1 MRGFWGR
8 AARLVAATVAL
19 MLATMALLAT
29 AAGPAGAAPSV
40 TAGERITS
48 FIVDLAVQ
56 ADGTLKVTETIDYD
70 FGTNSR
76 HGLLAYVPRRVV
88 WAPDKKYYREWRFR
102 GLTTKAD
109 GLPAQHTEEDSG
121 DFLTVKV
128 GDPDVTITG
137 KHRYVLSFLVDGA
150 FDTYVQT
157 AETPAHD
164 ELYWNAV
171 GAGWTVPIDAVQVR
185 VTGPFPVSR
194 ATCYQGPVGSTT
206 PCGLTEAAGKQAAFT
221 ASGLADHQAVT
232 VVVALPKGAV
242 PHAGPLLVERRDW
255 MYYLGLRRGSTPLF
269 GALGLAA
276 LLAALAGVRLY
287 RTGRDRRF
295 AGQIPG
301 LAPVPGQNVAAE
313 YRPVGTS
320 PEGPVE
326 FVPPKG
332 VRPGVIGALIT
343 EKAQVRDVTATVVD
357 LAVRGYLRIE
367 ELGAAGGDE
376 DDADWRLSRLR
387 DADDTLRPYERDL
400 FAALFAGRDAVTLSE
415 LKTTFA
421 KANSSAIT
429 GVYDDLVAQGWYR
442 VRPDRAR
449 QATGCLGVLLV
460 LVAVG
465 LGALL
470 GFALHLG
477 ILAIG
482 VAVAGLVLVFGARV
496 APART
501 PAGSAAYAQA
511 LGFRRYIRVAE
522 AAQIRAEERE
532 GVFSRYLPYA
542 VAFGEAKRW
551 VQTFAAVGAVA
562 PAAVG
567 WYGNP
572 ALFATSL
579 DSFGSTA
586 STAFTSSPASSGSS
600 GFSGGSG
607 GGGGGGGGGSW

>member
-1 MRGFWGR
+1 MGGYR
-8 AARLVAATVAL
+8 AILVGSAAVAAVL
-19 MLATMALLAT
+19 VL
-29 AAGPAGAAPSV
+29 AGPAGGAAAAPSV
-40 TAGERITS
+40 TPGEEIRS
-48 FIVDLAVQ
+48 FVVDLAVQ
-56 ADGTLKVTETIDYD
+56 PDGRLKVTETIDYD

-76 HGLLAYVPRRVV
+76 HGLLAYVPRRAA
-88 WAPDKKYYREWRFR
+88 WAPDQDYYREWR
-102 GLTTKAD
+102 LHDLSATAD
-109 GLPAQHTEEDSG
+109 GQPAQHTEEGNG
-121 DFLTVKV
+121 DFLTAKV

-137 KHRYVLSFLVDGA
+137 THRYVLSFLVDGA
-150 FDTYVQT
+150 FDTYG
-157 AETPAHD
+157 EPDAHD

-171 GAGWTVPIDAVQVR
+171 GAGWTVPIDSVQVR
-185 VTGPFPVSR
+185 VTGPFPVR
-194 ATCYQGPVGSTT
+194 RVACYQGPSGSTE
-206 PCGLTEAAGKQAAFT
+206 PCGSAKAAGTQATFA
-221 ASGLADHQAVT
+221 ARALSDHEAVT
-232 VVVALPKGAV
+232 IVVAMPRGSI
-242 PHAGPLLVERRDW
+242 PNAGPILVERRNLQ
-255 MYYLGLRRGSTPLF
+255 YYLGLRHGPAPLLA
-269 GALGLAA
+269 ALGVAA

-287 RTGRDRRF
+287 RVGRDRRYV
-295 AGQIPG
+295 GQIPG
-301 LAPVPGQNVAAE
+301 LAPVPGQAVAAE

-332 VRPGVIGALIT
+332 VRPGQIGALIT
-343 EKAQVRDVTATVVD
+343 EKAAVRDVTATVVD
-357 LAVRGYLRIE
+357 LAVRGYLRVEDI
-367 ELGAAGGDE
+367 GGD
-376 DDADWRLSRLR
+376 DWRLTRLKE
-387 DADDTLRPYERDL
+387 ADDTLRPYER
-400 FAALFAGRDAVTLSE
+400 ALFGRLFRGRDTVTLSD
-415 LKTTFA
+415 LKNTFA
-421 KANSSAIT
+421 GANKAAIR
-429 GVYDDLVAQGWYR
+429 GIYDDLVTQGWYR

-460 LVAVG
+460 LVALG

-477 ILAIG
+477 ILALG

-551 VQTFAAVGAVA
+551 VATFAAVGAA
-562 PAAVG
+562 NPAAVG

-572 ALFATSL
+572 AYFAASV
-579 DSFGSTA
+579 DNFGSTA
-586 STAFTSSPASSGSS
+586 STAFTSTPASSGSS
-600 GFSGGSG
+600 GFSGGSSG